1 MRPKV
6 THLGLG
12 HVLIFDLRAA
22 ARNDISIVL
31 LQTRRLDKD
40 TLARDLKTA

>member
-12 HVLIFDLRAA
+12 HVLIVDLQGA
-22 ARNDISIVL
+22 ARNDVSIVL
-31 LQTRRLDKD
+31 LQTQRLDNV
-40 TLARDLKTA
+40 TLTRALKTA